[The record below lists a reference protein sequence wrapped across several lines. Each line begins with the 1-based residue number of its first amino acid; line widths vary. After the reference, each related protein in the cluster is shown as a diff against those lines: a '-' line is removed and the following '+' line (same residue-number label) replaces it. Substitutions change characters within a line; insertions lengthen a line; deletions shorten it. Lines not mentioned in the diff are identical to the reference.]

1 MVHRE
6 AGVHLD
12 DGVLVTRGVRV
23 LSVEDQVDPDHADDE
38 DTDGGHNDGRQN
50 ATVLKNILW
59 RGFSGRFWLIDKY
72 LISFQ
77 LMCRLVI
84 HQRQT
89 LGETGFGKLG

>member
-38 DTDGGHNDGRQN
+38 DAYGGHNDGRQN

-77 LMCRLVI
+77 LIRGLVI

-89 LGETGFGKLG
+89 LGETRFGKLG